1 MKIALIGN
9 TDWQNRRKIKD
20 SLFQLK
26 QKFGNDVLVLGA
38 GGKEGANQ
46 MVRKYALELELPYK
60 EYNPSFSGFNLYSA
74 MSESYYGKSY
84 HFSQLHHRMKLIG
97 DSCDYMMIFNNQP
110 TLDPV
115 LKTAYNQVKK
125 QQKPVVILH

>member
-115 LKTAYNQVKK
+115 LKTA
-125 QQKPVVILH
+125 